1 MHTADTTPKA
11 GLTPETYFAVGKVAN
26 YGGRGVYDEGSATF
40 DYPPALNADSFAL
53 RGSWS
58 LDHQGATA
66 DGENSAVKLDYHAK
80 DVYVVAGG
88 SGTLTVVRDGRP
100 TTLQI
105 NGAPTSHR
113 IVSGDQVAPGTLEL
127 HPSKGLQLF
136 SFTYG

>member
-26 YGGRGVYDEGSATF
+26 YGGRGMYDEGPATF

-66 DGENSAVKLDYHAK
+66 DGDNFAVKLDYHAK
-80 DVYVVAGG
+80 NVYIVAGG
-88 SGTLTVVRDGRP
+88 SGTLTVVRNGKP

-113 IVSGDQVAPGTLEL
+113 IVAGDQVAPGTLEL